1 VKLFIDT
8 NIIIDLVADRK
19 PFSKW
24 AYEIFKAQKRG
35 EHILFTSSSSILTTY
50 YILDKHLGESKAR
63 KAVKTILDRLQIQ
76 SITNPMMQTALTT
89 RFKDY
94 EDAVQHEC
102 AKSISGIDYIVTRN
116 TKDFKYSSIKTIST
130 EELVVK

>member
-1 VKLFIDT
+1 MKLFIDT
-8 NIIIDLVADRK
+8 NIIIDLVADRQ

-24 AYEIFKAQKRG
+24 AYEIFKAQKEG
-35 EHILFTSSSSILTTY
+35 VHILYTSSSSILTSY
-50 YILDKHLGESKAR
+50 YLLEKHIGASKA
-63 KAVKTILDRLQIQ
+63 KGAIKTLLDRLQIQ
-76 SITNPMMQTALTT
+76 AISNEMMQTALTT

-102 AKSISGIDYIVTRN
+102 AKSIPDIKYIVTRN
-116 TKDFKYSSIKTIST
+116 NKDYRYSSIKTVSP